1 VTDRGNDS
9 GTSGAAGLNRYG
21 VRSVVRDLMFPVLS
35 ALILFAAAQT
45 IDWFWGWLYCI
56 LYLAAFALMDAT
68 LVHRNPALL
77 NERGKRKPG
86 IRKWDMASLLL
97 GAVTLLATALVA
109 GLDKRYGWT
118 ISFPAAGRAAGVLLL
133 IASFAIVAPAM
144 VVNRFFD
151 STVRIEPER
160 GHHVIASGPYAY
172 IRHPGYLG
180 AILFYLAA
188 PLILGSWVT
197 FVPALVGVGAYIA
210 RTALEDRTLYH
221 ELTGYQ
227 VYARRVRYRLLPG
240 VW

>member
-1 VTDRGNDS
+1 MADRGNDP
-9 GTSGAAGLNRYG
+9 GTSHGAGLNRYG
-21 VRSVVRDLMFPVLS
+21 IRSVVRDLMFPLLS
-35 ALILFAAAQT
+35 SLILFAAAQT

-56 LYLAAFALMDAT
+56 LYLAAFGLMDAA

-86 IRKWDMASLLL
+86 IRTWDMASLLL
-97 GAVTLLATALVA
+97 GVITLLAAALVA
-109 GLDKRYGWT
+109 GLDKRYEWT
-118 ISFPAAGRAAGVLLL
+118 ISFPAAARAVGVLLL

-144 VVNRFFD
+144 VVNRFFE

-180 AILFYLAA
+180 AILFYLAT
-188 PLILGSWVT
+188 PLILGSWMA
-197 FVPALVGVGAYIA
+197 FVPALAGVGAYIA

-227 VYARRVRYRLLPG
+227 DYTRRVRYRLLPG